1 MSNYNTIDTLL
12 NTTENMIQ
20 LVNNTAH
27 DDDTVTCT
35 GVDWFKYNGTVC
47 STIYVNGNGWIGLGS
62 NSEQLKVNRR
72 DQKMFNLWR
81 EEGTLYKSIKFLRI
95 RWNGYSIYNTNN
107 STTAFTFEVF
117 LFSNGHLFLN
127 VVSLPTSGLDGTNAL
142 VCTGGTKSFN
152 LSSKQ
157 ISFYTL
163 NEDGTDFE
171 VKEELI
177 NIPLP
182 FYRKYLIGTK
192 DGSTIYTL
200 VEQTT
205 TNEDGEE
212 IKELVLQEVTT
223 GLNAQSFRDYGLDY
237 VPSWSDISGISDPKI
252 YIWQDEDAFPELA
265 ATITAYP
272 KSQYVQRVI
281 DMTHES
287 ITGIDNM
294 ESEYSGNITVTYA
307 YGSSTPSS
315 ESWSDH
321 ISMEEFM
328 ATDVTTIWETAVANN
343 RIMVVRFWLN
353 GNATLNHFTIHYINE
368 YQS

>member
-1 MSNYNTIDTLL
+1 MTQIVS
-12 NTTENMIQ
+12 
-20 LVNNTAH
+20 NTAH

-35 GVDWFKYNGTVC
+35 GVDWFKYNGVVC
-47 STIYVNGNGWIGLGS
+47 NTLYINGNGWIGFGT

-81 EEGTLYKSIKFLRI
+81 EEGTLYKSVKFLRI
-95 RWNGYSIYNTNN
+95 RWDGYSIYNTNN
-107 STTAFTFEVF
+107 STTAFVFEVF
-117 LFSNGHLFLN
+117 LFSTGHLFLN

-152 LSSKQ
+152 LSSKR
-157 ISFYTL
+157 ISFYAL
-163 NEDGTDFE
+163 NDEGSDFE
-171 VKEELI
+171 VKEKLI
-177 NIPLP
+177 NLPLP
-182 FYRKYLIGTK
+182 FYRKYLIGNK
-192 DGSTIYTL
+192 DRSVAYTL
-200 VEQTT
+200 VDRSI
-205 TNEDGEE
+205 TNDAGEE
-212 IKELVLQEVTT
+212 ISKKVLEEVPS
-223 GLNAQSFRDYGLDY
+223 GLSADSFMAYGLDKL
-237 VPSWSDISGISDPKI
+237 PSYDDISSLEDPKI
-252 YIWQDEDAFPELA
+252 YIWQDEDAFPELT

-272 KSQYVQRVI
+272 KEQFVQRVI

-287 ITGIDNM
+287 ITGIDRM
-294 ESEYSGNITVTYA
+294 ESEYFGNVTVTYA

-353 GNATLNHFTIHYINE
+353 GNATLTHFTMHYLNE